1 MFDLDR
7 LTHNRDPLLYK
18 IMKIIKGPNKGYQGE
33 VRAVGN
39 GVLIVVIEVN
49 HHLERILIEYA
60 RYVVGLQFHIFI
72 LFLSI

>member
-1 MFDLDR
+1 ME
-7 LTHNRDPLLYK
+7 
-18 IMKIIKGPNKGYQGE
+18 IIKGPNKGYQGE

-60 RYVVGLQFHIFI
+60 RYVVGL
-72 LFLSI
+72 